1 MMVQRTTVVF
11 PEDLL
16 KKLHRMADERG
27 ISFAALVREAAEEK
41 VKSYHPKPRSLGIGD
56 SGRTDTSRRIG
67 EEPAIPEPWR

>member
-1 MMVQRTTVVF
+1 MVQRTTVVF

-16 KKLHRMADERG
+16 KKLRRMADDRG

-41 VKSYHPKPRSLGIGD
+41 VKSYRPKPRSLGMGD